1 MMEAHQPVL
10 LAEVIE
16 ALNIDPAGFYID
28 ATFGRGGHSREILKR
43 LGSAGRLLVIDKDL
57 EAIAAAKAIENEQLI
72 IRHASIAEL
81 GKEVQTMGW
90 SGKVRGV
97 LLDLGVSSPQL
108 DTAERGFSFMKA
120 GPLDMRMNRNQ
131 PLDAATWL
139 NTASEAEIARVIW
152 EYGEERY
159 SRRIARAIVKER
171 LEQPLITTA
180 QLAGVISGVV
190 PSRGLKIHP
199 ATRSFQAI
207 RIWINKE
214 LEELQSCLEQSLQV
228 LSVNGRLC
236 VISFHSLEDRIVK
249 RFIQHESGFDPYPS
263 EVPVT
268 HVQLNRRLKKIA
280 SIKATLDEVRK
291 NPRARSARLRI
302 AEKIL

>member
-1 MMEAHQPVL
+1 MKSTHQPVL
-10 LAEVIE
+10 LTEVIE
-16 ALNIDPAGFYID
+16 ALNIDPQGFYVD

-43 LGSAGRLLVIDKDL
+43 LSPEGRLLVIDKDWDAIN
-57 EAIAAAKAIENEQLI
+57 EAKTINSEQLI
-72 IRHASIAEL
+72 IRHAAIADLE
-81 GKEVQTMGW
+81 KEVTALGW
-90 SGKVRGV
+90 QERVKGV

-108 DTAERGFSFMKA
+108 DTAERGFSFMKN
-120 GPLDMRMNRNQ
+120 GPLDMRMNRDQ
-131 PLDAATWL
+131 SLDAATWV
-139 NTASEAEIARVIW
+139 NKASEAELAQVIW

-171 LEQPLITTA
+171 LEQPLTTTA
-180 QLAGVISGVV
+180 QLAAVISGVV

-207 RIWINKE
+207 RIWINRE
-214 LEELQSCLEQSLQV
+214 LEELQLCLEQSLRV

-263 EVPVT
+263 GVPVT
-268 HVQLNRRLKKIA
+268 HVQLNRRVKKIA
-280 SIKATLDEVRK
+280 SLKAEEDEVRA
-291 NPRARSARLRI
+291 NPRARSARLRV
-302 AEKIL
+302 AEKIV